1 MSRLRS
7 LVGEEEEE
15 DTDLVA
21 LVEEAKR
28 LIVEE
33 ELNLMLE
40 KKVQSIEIKDE
51 NVELLVAKLDHM
63 RDANQYMKTLAKWC
77 ADLRLVML
85 MVVAKDMGV
94 VVVMEGEEDGLS
106 SLITRCQLSIEICQL
121 QCVTTRWKTVNIDV
135 DKKGR
140 PCKERLLQVLTRQ
153 RLDEKGV
160 LTDVVQKDFLAENVV
175 QQEDVLAGEPRCF
188 TFKKAERLMDCF
200 SQTKIE
206 HLMHQLFTS

>member
-1 MSRLRS
+1 VSRLRS

-33 ELNLMLE
+33 EQNLMLE
-40 KKVQSIEIKDE
+40 KKVQCIEIKDE

-85 MVVAKDMGV
+85 LLVAKDMGV
-94 VVVMEGEEDGLS
+94 VVVVEGEEDGLS
-106 SLITRCQLSIEICQL
+106 SLI
-121 QCVTTRWKTVNIDV
+121 TRWKTVNIDV